1 MAQPGLAYL
10 NGVQVVAGSNPAVP
24 TSTIHKDGQKEKSLP
39 AHFYFGLT
47 KRELY
52 MLDAFREGLKEVVFS
67 AAVLCVRNM
76 IGELSSN
83 GRIGLCAVFLSRRS
97 MQNDR

>member
-1 MAQPGLAYL
+1 M
-10 NGVQVVAGSNPAVP
+10 VAGANPAVP

-47 KRELY
+47 KRGLY
-52 MLDAFREGLKEVVFS
+52 MLGAFREGLKEVVFS

-83 GRIGLCAVFLSRRS
+83 GRIGLYAVFLSRRR

>member
-1 MAQPGLAYL
+1 M
-10 NGVQVVAGSNPAVP
+10 VAGSNPAVP

-47 KRELY
+47 KRGLY
-52 MLDAFREGLKEVVFS
+52 TLDAFREGLKEVVFS

-76 IGELSSN
+76 IGELYSN
-83 GRIGLCAVFLSRRS
+83 DRIGSCAVLLSHRH
-97 MQNDR
+97 MQNDGCKQCKKESKHND